1 MLNVRVS
8 DKSTDNGEKREKL
21 RAPGIRAGNTAVSYL
36 FAYSITFYLPPS
48 LSLAHYQQ
56 SIMSLINKRV
66 VFTAQSSPD
75 KASVK
80 VETINPYTP
89 PALQDGEL
97 LVEVKACALNPTDFK
112 HQLVK
117 WGHEGCV
124 CGSDLAGVVMDSKS
138 SDFVRGDYVSVFVH
152 GGYAYNADG
161 GAFQNY
167 VVVPAVTALKYP
179 ALTPLVI
186 DSGTGAEASKGKD
199 KEVTVPGT
207 STIDSFEA
215 ATSLTAGITTLSMS
229 FHYSLQL
236 QNAVRGSWILIW
248 GGTSSTGYLAIQV
261 AKHIYGMKV
270 ITTARAKY
278 HEKLTAAGAD
288 VCVDYT
294 QNEPSPVD
302 AIVEHTGGEVHYALD
317 TISVPETYKSCYAAL
332 GKGESRLDNLLSLD
346 ANTLGGED
354 ALDPAKDVVFC
365 KTLAYMCHG
374 VEQKLNGMIVPY
386 NKDLMQCHA
395 EFWKIINKAI
405 LEGKIETLPLTI
417 LPNGFES
424 VQDGLDRIAEGK
436 ISFRKLIIRVNEQ

>member
-1 MLNVRVS
+1 
-8 DKSTDNGEKREKL
+8 
-21 RAPGIRAGNTAVSYL
+21 
-36 FAYSITFYLPPS
+36 
-48 LSLAHYQQ
+48 
-56 SIMSLINKRV
+56 MSLTNKRV
-66 VFTAQSSPD
+66 VFTAQSSPE
-75 KASVK
+75 KASVN

-97 LVEVKACALNPTDFK
+97 LVEVKACAFNPTDFK
-112 HQLVK
+112 HQLAK

-138 SDFVRGDYVSVFVH
+138 QDFVSGDCVSVFVH
-152 GGYAYNADG
+152 GGYAHNADG

-179 ALTPLVI
+179 VLTPLVI
-186 DSGTGAEASKGKD
+186 DSDTGAEVSKD

-215 ATSLTAGITTLSMS
+215 ASSLTLGITTVGMS
-229 FHYSLQL
+229 FQYNLQL

-248 GGTSSTGYLAIQV
+248 GGATATGYLAIQV
-261 AKHIYGMKV
+261 AKHVYGMKV
-270 ITTARAKY
+270 ITTAREKH

-288 VCVDYT
+288 VCIDYT
-294 QNEPSPVD
+294 QDEPSPVD

-332 GKGESRLDNLLSLD
+332 GKGESRLDNLLFLD

-354 ALDPAKDVVFC
+354 ALDPAKDVVFG
-365 KTLAYMCHG
+365 KTLAYMCQG
-374 VEQKLNGMIVPY
+374 VEQNLNGMILPY
-386 NKDLMQCHA
+386 NEELMQCHA

-424 VQDGLDRIAEGK
+424 VQDGLDRLAEGK
-436 ISFRKLIIRVNEQ
+436 NSFEKLIIRVNE

>member
-8 DKSTDNGEKREKL
+8 DKLTENSEKRERI
-21 RAPGIRAGNTAVSYL
+21 RAPGIRTGNTAVSYL
-36 FAYSITFYLPPS
+36 FAYSITFYLPALS
-48 LSLAHYQQ
+48 LSLEHHQQ

-97 LVEVKACALNPTDFK
+97 LVEVKACAFNPADFM
-112 HQLVK
+112 HQLAK

-124 CGSDLAGVVMDSKS
+124 CGTDLAGVVMDSKS
-138 SDFVRGDYVSVFVH
+138 PGFVRGDCVSVFVH
-152 GGYAYNADG
+152 GGYAYNVDG

-179 ALTPLVI
+179 ILTPLVI
-186 DSGTGAEASKGKD
+186 DAETLAEASKGNG

-215 ATSLTAGITTLSMS
+215 ASSLTAGITTVGMS
-229 FHYSLQL
+229 FHYYLQL

-248 GGTSSTGYLAIQV
+248 GGASATGYLAIQV
-261 AKHIYGMKV
+261 AKHVYGMKV
-270 ITTARAKY
+270 ITTARAKH

-294 QNEPSPVD
+294 QDEPSPVD
-302 AIVEHTGGEVHYALD
+302 AIVELTVGRCIMHWIPSVFQRP
-317 TISVPETYKSCYAAL
+317 ISHVMRHWVKV
-332 GKGESRLDNLLSLD
+332 R
-346 ANTLGGED
+346 
-354 ALDPAKDVVFC
+354 VVSITC
-365 KTLAYMCHG
+365 S
-374 VEQKLNGMIVPY
+374 PS
-386 NKDLMQCHA
+386 MQ
-395 EFWKIINKAI
+395 
-405 LEGKIETLPLTI
+405 TP
-417 LPNGFES
+417 
-424 VQDGLDRIAEGK
+424 
-436 ISFRKLIIRVNEQ
+436 